1 MSVADIIY
9 IDIMDLDPK
18 VIFIYIY
25 YILMIII
32 IDNK

>member
-18 VIFIYIY
+18 VIYIY
-25 YILMIII
+25 NIIMIII
-32 IDNK
+32 IENK

>member
-25 YILMIII
+25 ILYIN
-32 IDNK
+32 DNNN

>member
-18 VIFIYIY
+18 VIFIYIL
-25 YILMIII
+25 YIN
-32 IDNK
+32 DNN